1 MKFGSHPKNASLDD
15 TIVTDKNIFICIGY
29 TTAQRLNKGTI
40 RLRAEEKDGSNSG
53 LGLGGEEGRRK
64 MLGAQIH
71 IITAF
76 NQVGDREG
84 EIEIVGSS
92 LGWDG
97 MNG

>member
-1 MKFGSHPKNASLDD
+1 MGAILVLVLELVD
-15 TIVTDKNIFICIGY
+15 
-29 TTAQRLNKGTI
+29 
-40 RLRAEEKDGSNSG
+40 
-53 LGLGGEEGRRK
+53 GEEGRRRK

-76 NQVGDREG
+76 NQVGDRKG

>member
-1 MKFGSHPKNASLDD
+1 MGAILVLVLEPEDD
-15 TIVTDKNIFICIGY
+15 
-29 TTAQRLNKGTI
+29 
-40 RLRAEEKDGSNSG
+40 
-53 LGLGGEEGRRK
+53 EEGRRRK

-76 NQVGDREG
+76 NQVGDRKG

-97 MNG
+97 MG